1 MQMIGRLSDPR
12 KVCKS
17 VDICQI
23 PGQVHLLGGHKCTF
37 GPTYWCHTTASA
49 SACRVSHSEE
59 VLRLRTQSMF
69 FSDPKVLTF
78 SSLQAADYCARS
90 VWKPIDN

>member
-23 PGQVHLLGGHKCTF
+23 AGQVHLLGGHKCTF
-37 GPTYWCHTTASA
+37 GPTYWCQTSA
-49 SACRVSHSEE
+49 SAQACRA
-59 VLRLRTQSMF
+59 T
-69 FSDPKVLTF
+69 
-78 SSLQAADYCARS
+78 DYCLKS
-90 VWKPIDN
+90 VWNPIDN